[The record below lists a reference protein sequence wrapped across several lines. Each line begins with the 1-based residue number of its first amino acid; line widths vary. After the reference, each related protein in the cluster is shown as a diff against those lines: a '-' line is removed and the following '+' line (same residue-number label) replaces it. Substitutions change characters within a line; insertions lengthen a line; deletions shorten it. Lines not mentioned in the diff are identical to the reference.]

1 MERRALILLDTQTL
15 VWHDHEDSRIGRR
28 ARELIEH
35 HWRLRNVAVSAFTF
49 WEITMNRHRRDFRK
63 IPDVRTWRND
73 LLKSGLVEIPVDGEI
88 AIAAGRITG
97 MHGDPGDRIIMA
109 TAFRAET
116 LVTSDEAIMRWVG
129 PLDRFY
135 AYD

>member
-1 MERRALILLDTQTL
+1 MILLDTQTL
-15 VWHDHEDSRIGRR
+15 AWHDQDDRR
-28 ARELIEH
+28 LGQNARELIEH

-49 WEITMNRHRRDFRK
+49 WEITMNRERRDFRK
-63 IPDVRTWRND
+63 IPDVRTWRNE
-73 LLKSGLVEIPVDGEI
+73 LLKSGLIEIPVDGEI
-88 AIAAGRITG
+88 AIAAGRLTD

>member
-1 MERRALILLDTQTL
+1 MILLDTQTL
-15 VWHDHEDSRIGRR
+15 AWRAQDDSRLGRR
-28 ARELIEH
+28 ARELIE
-35 HWRLRNVAVSAFTF
+35 WRWERQDVAVSAFTF

-63 IPDVRTWRND
+63 IPDVRTWRNS
-73 LLKSGLVEIPVDGEI
+73 LLKDGLIEIPVDGEI

-116 LVTSDEAIMRWVG
+116 LVTTDEAIMRWVG